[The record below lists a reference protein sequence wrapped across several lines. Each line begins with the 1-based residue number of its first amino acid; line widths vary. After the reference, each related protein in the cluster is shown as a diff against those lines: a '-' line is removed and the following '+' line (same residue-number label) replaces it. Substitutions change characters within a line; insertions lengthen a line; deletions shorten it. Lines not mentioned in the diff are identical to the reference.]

1 MTRCYKISAK
11 GNFSKEMFFRS
22 QWVVAFGKSW
32 TLKYKVNSLIFIW
45 HTSPFSA
52 LHIFRKSWREKSN
65 KRQEKIKSMELV
77 GYSVIQHTV
86 LKITSFTKHLFDL
99 RSSRDTFEEYL
110 SGWLPK
116 SFTSQKSKHVA
127 HCNHIFYWIIQKY
140 TVYSANP
147 LLIVQKPTWNWL
159 GLTAGQFNVIIDIIL
174 NERYKVVTALTW
186 HLLWCPFKATAKVS
200 CRKFSSRNISWMN
213 FATWIYVA
221 NSANIGILF

>member
-45 HTSPFSA
+45 QTSPFSA

-77 GYSVIQHTV
+77 GYSIIQHTV

-99 RSSRDTFEEYL
+99 RSSRDTFEKYL
-110 SGWLPK
+110 AGWLPK

-147 LLIVQKPTWNWL
+147 LLIVQKHTWNWL
-159 GLTAGQFNVIIDIIL
+159 GLTEGQFNGRFDIML
-174 NERYKVVTALTW
+174 NEV
-186 HLLWCPFKATAKVS
+186 
-200 CRKFSSRNISWMN
+200 
-213 FATWIYVA
+213 
-221 NSANIGILF
+221 

>member
-1 MTRCYKISAK
+1 MHKVTYYVHNLLFVPWVEYRGLGKLDQSGCKGAKKKGKVKFYNTHLLRNEQKMTRCYKISAK

-32 TLKYKVNSLIFIW
+32 TLKYKVNSLMFIW

-65 KRQEKIKSMELV
+65 KRREKIKSMELV

-110 SGWLPK
+110 SGWL
-116 SFTSQKSKHVA
+116 VA
-127 HCNHIFYWIIQKY
+127 LF
-140 TVYSANP
+140 
-147 LLIVQKPTWNWL
+147 
-159 GLTAGQFNVIIDIIL
+159 DISI
-174 NERYKVVTALTW
+174 
-186 HLLWCPFKATAKVS
+186 
-200 CRKFSSRNISWMN
+200 
-213 FATWIYVA
+213 
-221 NSANIGILF
+221 

>member
-32 TLKYKVNSLIFIW
+32 TLKYKVNSLMFIW

-65 KRQEKIKSMELV
+65 KRREKIKSMELV

-110 SGWLPK
+110 SGWL
-116 SFTSQKSKHVA
+116 VA
-127 HCNHIFYWIIQKY
+127 LFDISIWHIDCRYTDTFEKYWYRHQYRYGQIWKY
-140 TVYSANP
+140 WY
-147 LLIVQKPTWNWL
+147 
-159 GLTAGQFNVIIDIIL
+159 
-174 NERYKVVTALTW
+174 RYQY
-186 HLLWCPFKATAKVS
+186 
-200 CRKFSSRNISWMN
+200 R
-213 FATWIYVA
+213 
-221 NSANIGILF
+221 